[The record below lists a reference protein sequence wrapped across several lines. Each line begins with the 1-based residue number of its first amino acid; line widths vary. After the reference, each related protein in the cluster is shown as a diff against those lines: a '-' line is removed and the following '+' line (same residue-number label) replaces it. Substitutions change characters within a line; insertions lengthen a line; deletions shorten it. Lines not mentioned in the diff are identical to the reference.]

1 MTREEYILL
10 YEKCIQGKCTD
21 EDKKKLDEY
30 QDDFSLDN
38 IYWDEDRLGDEHQIT
53 SSIYRKLQKSIK
65 HQRPKKLQWYKLP
78 LAAAITLM
86 TVGAGIYLY
95 FNTSP
100 DRTKQ
105 QTQIADKIVA
115 GSNKAILTLS
125 GGKQIILTDVSN
137 GELVKQGNT
146 QITKTADGKIIYQ
159 PSAAHSSGTSGMAVV
174 YNTVSTPKGG
184 QFQVVLPD
192 GSHVWLNAISSI
204 TYPSNFSGKDRRVQ
218 LTGEAYFEIAKNP
231 EKPFKVD
238 VIGKQQIEVLGTH
251 FNVEAYPE
259 DHEIKTTLL
268 EGSVKL
274 MAQNKQVKLKPGQV
288 AVNDLKRNLT
298 IKQADV
304 EEVMA
309 WKNGLFVLN
318 DVNLKDVMKKASRWY
333 DVDVEYQG
341 NVSNKKLWGT
351 MSRYKDITEL
361 LENIAITSSLRYKID
376 GRRVILMN

>member
-10 YEKCIQGKCTD
+10 YEKCLQGKCTD
-21 EDKKKLDEY
+21 EEKKKLDEY
-30 QDDFSLDN
+30 QDGFSLDN
-38 IYWDEDRLGDEHQIT
+38 IYWDEDRLGDEQQIT
-53 SSIYRKLQKSIK
+53 GSIYRRLQKSIRD
-65 HQRPKKLQWYKLP
+65 QQPKKMQWYKLP
-78 LAAAITLM
+78 LAAAIALM

-100 DRTKQ
+100 DSTKQ
-105 QTQIADKIVA
+105 HTQIANKIVA

-125 GGKQIILTDVSN
+125 DGKQIVLTDVNN
-137 GELVKQGNT
+137 GELAEQGNT
-146 QITKTADGKIIYQ
+146 RISKTAGGKIIYQ
-159 PSAAHSSGTSGMAVV
+159 PSSAPGSGAEDRAVV
-174 YNTVSTPKGG
+174 YNTVSTPRGG

-192 GSHVWLNAISSI
+192 GSHVWLNSISSI
-204 TYPSNFSGKDRRVQ
+204 TYPSSFSGKERVVQ
-218 LTGEAYFEIAKNP
+218 LKGEAYFEIAKNP

-251 FNVEAYPE
+251 FNVEAYLE

-274 MAQNKQVKLKPGQV
+274 MAQNKQVKLKPGQI
-288 AVNDLKRNLT
+288 AVNDLNRNLI
-298 IKQADV
+298 IKQADI

-318 DVNLKDVMKKASRWY
+318 DVNLRDVMKKASRWY

-341 NVSNKKLWGT
+341 NISNKKLWGT

-361 LENIAITSSLRYKID
+361 LDNIAITSSLRYKID

>member
-10 YEKCIQGKCTD
+10 YENCIQGKCTA
-21 EDKKKLDEY
+21 EDKRKLDEY
-30 QDDFSLDN
+30 QDNFSLDN
-38 IYWDEDRLGDEHQIT
+38 LYWDEDRLGDEHQVI
-53 SSIYRKLQKSIK
+53 SSIYRRLQKSK
-65 HQRPKKLQWYKLP
+65 KQQQPGKLQWYKLP

-86 TVGAGIYLY
+86 TVGAGVYLY
-95 FNTSP
+95 FNTST
-100 DRTKQ
+100 DQTKQ
-105 QTQIADKIVA
+105 QVQIADKIVA

-125 GGKQIILTDVSN
+125 GGKQIVLTDVNN
-137 GELVKQGNT
+137 GELAEQGNT
-146 QITKTADGKIIYQ
+146 RISKTADGKIIYQ
-159 PSAAHSSGTSGMAVV
+159 PSTAPGSAADKAVV
-174 YNTVSTPKGG
+174 YNTVSTPRGG

-192 GSHVWLNAISSI
+192 GSQVWLNSVSSI
-204 TYPSNFSGKDRRVQ
+204 TYPSSFSGKDRLVQ
-218 LTGEAYFEIAKNP
+218 LKGEAYFEIAKNP

-251 FNVEAYPE
+251 FNVEAYLE
-259 DHEIKTTLL
+259 DQEIKTTLL

-274 MAQNKQVKLKPGQV
+274 RAQNKEVKLKPGQI
-288 AVNDLKRNLT
+288 AVNDLNRNLT